1 MIYIRLGM
9 VVAGALIVW
18 LVIKLLRSPKFDKFC
33 DNMVSGELD
42 NESTSKDTIKDITT
56 AEKDLGKQ
64 SDSKTKEAEKLTKES
79 KGINEFLDNR
89 GVSDVKKGE
98 DS

>member
-1 MIYIRLGM
+1 MIYIRLGFI
-9 VVAGALIVW
+9 VLGVLIVW

-33 DNMVSGELD
+33 NDMTKGNLD
-42 NESTSKDTIKDITT
+42 TEPNTKETMKDITT

-64 SDSKTKEAEKLTKES
+64 AEQNIKEADKLKTES
-79 KGINEFLDNR
+79 SNINNFLGKSKR
-89 GVSDVKKGE
+89 GATEKGE